1 MGQFFEY
8 EMTVDSRDVD
18 GWGRCRPSAVLGYLQ
33 EAATLAAEDGGFGR
47 EKTLEYHA
55 FWMLARIWFRLDR
68 PLRWEEKVTVRT
80 WHRGSKTAL
89 MYRDFDLLAG
99 GASLISAAIMTLM
112 VNARHL
118 FYGISMLERYKD
130 TGAAKPY
137 LIFALTDET
146 YSVVCSGGVP
156 EGVDRKKYY
165 FWVSLL
171 NQLYWIA
178 GGVAGA
184 LLGSVLPFDT
194 TGIDFS
200 MTALFLVVMTEQW
213 KASRDHTPALVGLGV
228 SLVCLLVFG
237 SSDFLIPSMVGITA
251 ALTVLRG
258 FMQKKEADHAV

>member
-1 MGQFFEY
+1 MKTIRYAFVRSLPIMAGY
-8 EMTVDSRDVD
+8 I
-18 GWGRCRPSAVLGYLQ
+18 VLGL
-33 EAATLAAEDGGFGR
+33 GFGVLLQS
-47 EKTLEYHA
+47 KGYGAGWALVMSGLIYA
-55 FWMLARIWFRLDR
+55 
-68 PLRWEEKVTVRT
+68 
-80 WHRGSKTAL
+80 GSMQYVAI
-89 MYRDFDLLAG
+89 DLLAG

-213 KASRDHTPALVGLGV
+213 KASRDHTPRAGGAGCVAGLSADFRQQRFPDPVHGGHHG
-228 SLVCLLVFG
+228 SLDGAARFYAEKGGRPCRLMYTVRCLWPLWR
-237 SSDFLIPSMVGITA
+237 A
-251 ALTVLRG
+251 
-258 FMQKKEADHAV
+258 